1 MLTSS
6 AAGGQ
11 PTGRPRGEIGIGTR
25 GLSNRLGLLAIVLV
39 DLAVELDNARVDLIG
54 LGIDEAI
61 DRGLDVNGITFED
74 GFGGVGAIGDKVF
87 DG

>member
-11 PTGRPRGEIGIGTR
+11 PTGRPRGEIGIGLR
-25 GLSNRLGLLAIVLV
+25 GLSNRLGLLDVI
-39 DLAVELDNARVDLIG
+39 LAVELDNALVEVIG

-61 DRGLDVNGITFED
+61 DRELEVNGCTFCAD
-74 GFGGVGAIGDKVF
+74 DFGGVGVIGDKVF